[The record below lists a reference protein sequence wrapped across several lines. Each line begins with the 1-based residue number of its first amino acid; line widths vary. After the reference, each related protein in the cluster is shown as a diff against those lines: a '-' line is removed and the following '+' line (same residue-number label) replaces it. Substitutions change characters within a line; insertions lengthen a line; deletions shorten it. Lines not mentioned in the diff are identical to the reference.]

1 MNSGVIYNAS
11 AVVGA
16 GLNNDLL
23 LSGSITLNGD
33 INMANFTLNNVRN
46 VSKSDLNLSL
56 IPATAGSPG
65 QVLTRA
71 SNFDIKDPLTAQL
84 VWTTP
89 TGGVTNPLSGI
100 LDCNGFGLYNVSS
113 ITSQNSGSF
122 NISINGSLLF
132 IQNIPVLSSPNGLR
146 IRVAEIFNTGL
157 VTSFL
162 DDCVF
167 SKVVLFA
174 NGIETNT
181 IKQRTGTALALTS
194 PTINISGSTAI
205 NLTGPTNIIGNA
217 IFQQTVRTNTLDT
230 YTGGTVSSLQNLTLA
245 ATKRLN
251 APSVYTN
258 NIRPYENSELV
269 ITGLQ
274 SDNKTL
280 NFEKVH
286 SENIQ
291 NHKIVFRELSWK
303 EGLEIDATSLK
314 QQNKNYYL
322 SSEKEKRE
330 IIKKSLLEIYNDQ
343 GVKIDFTFEDLSF
356 SFVEDFW
363 IVYQKYLHLSSS
375 EVNEIYT
382 NSKKYF
388 DSNNSEVFP
397 LHPMIIEVDY
407 MTKGI
412 ISLSKKEFEE
422 LSIREFE
429 AIQLIFAVKNG
440 G

>member
-1 MNSGVIYNAS
+1 MQIEEALNKIAS
-11 AVVGA
+11 Y
-16 GLNNDLL
+16 
-23 LSGSITLNGD
+23 IE
-33 INMANFTLNNVRN
+33 
-46 VSKSDLNLSL
+46 KSNQ
-56 IPATAGSPG
+56 I
-65 QVLTRA
+65 
-71 SNFDIKDPLTAQL
+71 
-84 VWTTP
+84 
-89 TGGVTNPLSGI
+89 
-100 LDCNGFGLYNVSS
+100 
-113 ITSQNSGSF
+113 
-122 NISINGSLLF
+122 
-132 IQNIPVLSSPNGLR
+132 
-146 IRVAEIFNTGL
+146 
-157 VTSFL
+157 
-162 DDCVF
+162 
-167 SKVVLFA
+167 
-174 NGIETNT
+174 
-181 IKQRTGTALALTS
+181 
-194 PTINISGSTAI
+194 
-205 NLTGPTNIIGNA
+205 
-217 IFQQTVRTNTLDT
+217 
-230 YTGGTVSSLQNLTLA
+230 
-245 ATKRLN
+245 
-251 APSVYTN
+251 
-258 NIRPYENSELV
+258 
-269 ITGLQ
+269 Q

>member
-1 MNSGVIYNAS
+1 MNSGTIYNAS

-23 LSGSITLNGD
+23 LSGAITLNGD

-46 VSKSDLNLSL
+46 VNKSDINLSL

-71 SNFDIKDPLTAQL
+71 SNFNINDPLTAQL
-84 VWTTP
+84 EWTTP

-205 NLTGPTNIIGNA
+205 NLTGPTNCINDA
-217 IFQQTVRTNTLDT
+217 TFQQAVRTNFIQSQANTPLIIAALMSDGKTQTNMHLTSPVIQLDNS
-230 YTGGTVSSLQNLTLA
+230 YGLVNEAAVYISGNLTFNNPVSNPHI
-245 ATKRLN
+245 TGRNLN
-251 APSVYTN
+251 IYSRTNANPPVNTPLSISSSTCNISQETLNITSSVSN
-258 NIRPYENSELV
+258 NI
-269 ITGLQ
+269 TGQ
-274 SDNKTL
+274 T
-280 NFEKVH
+280 NFDK
-286 SENIQ
+286 
-291 NHKIVFRELSWK
+291 KYK
-303 EGLEIDATSLK
+303 C
-314 QQNKNYYL
+314 
-322 SSEKEKRE
+322 
-330 IIKKSLLEIYNDQ
+330 IIK
-343 GVKIDFTFEDLSF
+343 
-356 SFVEDFW
+356 
-363 IVYQKYLHLSSS
+363 
-375 EVNEIYT
+375 
-382 NSKKYF
+382 
-388 DSNNSEVFP
+388 
-397 LHPMIIEVDY
+397 
-407 MTKGI
+407 
-412 ISLSKKEFEE
+412 
-422 LSIREFE
+422 
-429 AIQLIFAVKNG
+429 
-440 G
+440 